1 MQEGPAAPL
10 PEADYAAND
19 AGTYLYTERVLNS
32 LRRMMR
38 ANDVRSRRLYIQHK
52 ITVPQILCLHELL
65 HEKSM
70 MLTVLANRVHL
81 GLSTVNGIV
90 DRLEAKG
97 WVKRARS
104 PIDNRR
110 VYIEL
115 TETGRELTANAPS
128 VVRGGLYEA
137 LRKLP
142 ELEQAAIALS
152 LERLLELM
160 EEIPAVGDF
169 VPTAITRKRRS
180 EHDSPPLPV
189 QDKPE
194 A

>member
-1 MQEGPAAPL
+1 MQEGPAGPMS
-10 PEADYAAND
+10 ETGNAAGD
-19 AGTYLYTERVLNS
+19 AGTYLYTERVLDS

-38 ANDVRSRRLYIQHK
+38 ANDVRSRRLYIQHQV
-52 ITVPQILCLHELL
+52 TVPQILCLHELL
-65 HEKSM
+65 NEESM

-81 GLSTVNGIV
+81 SLSTVNGIV

-97 WVKRARS
+97 WVKRTRS
-104 PIDNRR
+104 PIDNRK
-110 VYIEL
+110 VYIEM

-152 LERLLELM
+152 LERLIELM
-160 EEIPAVGDF
+160 EEKPAASGN
-169 VPTAITRKRRS
+169 PAATRR
-180 EHDSPPLPV
+180 
-189 QDKPE
+189 
-194 A
+194 